1 MPPPSASPIIPPPQD
16 GAGQEDS
23 VPESAGDQAV
33 PRRVWSST
41 LLQVIGRFWGAGCTF
56 ITLALLARH
65 LDGPEFGRFTFYI
78 AVFMLL
84 DAIAD
89 FGTGPMAVQRT
100 STRPGELAATL
111 ITARRIRLCAGFIG
125 FLVLGGGALL
135 TAEPGAPLL
144 ALAALYPMTHALE
157 LSTVP
162 FKNRIDWRMP
172 VTARF
177 IANTIRMGLVLGL
190 YFADVRSAA
199 PYVLA
204 TALGSSTAN
213 FMIHF
218 AARHELRN
226 LPGRELPAIPWRPF
240 LAKAAP
246 LGIAGIAQQA
256 YFYIDNLFVRPI
268 AGETEL
274 GHYNAGVRL
283 LSFGIMIA
291 QYASLSAMPW
301 LARQHEKGLLGE
313 AVGRL
318 GQPLFFCAAALSG
331 LLIPHASELLG
342 LLFGTE
348 FKSAGPSMA
357 WLLGA
362 MAVIYFGALH
372 LTAVVATAQ
381 TKAVSLITFAALA
394 LNVVGNALLVPK
406 LGIEGAA
413 IATVA
418 TESLVAIA
426 AAFVLMRLGA
436 PTLGIRPMR
445 WLAAPVA
452 FGSCFYLS
460 SLCAPLG

>member
-1 MPPPSASPIIPPPQD
+1 MPPFSTSPGPKNPLNGRVD
-16 GAGQEDS
+16 AHSEAERS
-23 VPESAGDQAV
+23 AV

-41 LLQVIGRFWGAGCTF
+41 LLQVMGRFWGAGCTF

-84 DAIAD
+84 DALAD

-100 STRPGELAATL
+100 ATRPDELRATL
-111 ITARRIRLCAGFIG
+111 VTARRIRLIAGFAG
-125 FLVLGGGALL
+125 FLILGGSALL
-135 TAEPGAPLL
+135 LDEPGALWL
-144 ALAALYPMTHALE
+144 AIAALYPMSHALE

-172 VTARF
+172 VTARL
-177 IANTIRMGLVLGL
+177 IANTLRMSFVLAL
-190 YFADVRSAA
+190 YFADVRTAA

-218 AARHELRN
+218 AARHELRA
-226 LPGRELPAIPWRPF
+226 LPGKGLPAIPWRPF

-246 LGIAGIAQQA
+246 LGMAGLAQQG

-274 GHYNAGVRL
+274 GYYNASVRL
-283 LSFGIMIA
+283 LSFAIMIA

-301 LARQHEKGLLGE
+301 FTRQHEEARLGQ
-313 AVGRL
+313 AVSRL
-318 GQPLFFCAAALSG
+318 GQPLFFCAALGAG
-331 LLIPHASELLG
+331 LVIPHTGTVLG
-342 LLFGTE
+342 LIFRPE
-348 FKSAGPSMA
+348 FDAAGPSLA

-372 LTAVVATAQ
+372 LTALVSTGH
-381 TKAVSLITFAALA
+381 TKTVSAITFVALGI
-394 LNVVGNALLVPK
+394 NVAGNAVLVPK

-418 TESLVAIA
+418 TETVVAIA
-426 AAFVLMRLGA
+426 AAIALARMGVF
-436 PTLGIRPMR
+436 TLAVRPLR
-445 WLAAPVA
+445 WAAAPVA
-452 FGSCFYLS
+452 FACAFYLS
-460 SLCAPLG
+460 SLIA

>member
-1 MPPPSASPIIPPPQD
+1 MVPPSASTPPDSAVAAPE
-16 GAGQEDS
+16 QECS
-23 VPESAGDQAV
+23 GSESAV

-41 LLQVIGRFWGAGCTF
+41 LLQVLGRFWGAGCTF
-56 ITLALLARH
+56 LTLALLARH
-65 LDGPEFGRFTFYI
+65 LDGAEFGRFTFYI

-84 DAIAD
+84 DALAD

-100 STRPGELAATL
+100 ATRPLELAATL
-111 ITARRIRLCAGFIG
+111 ITARRIRLVAGFFG
-125 FLVLGGGALL
+125 FVLLGGSAFLAG
-135 TAEPGAPLL
+135 EPGAPWL

-172 VTARF
+172 VTARLL
-177 IANTIRMGLVLGL
+177 ANTLRMGMVLGL
-190 YFADVRSAA
+190 YFADVRTAP

-213 FMIHF
+213 FMIHA
-218 AARHELRN
+218 AARRELRS

-240 LAKAAP
+240 LVKAAP
-246 LGIAGIAQQA
+246 LGLAGLAQQG

-283 LSFGIMIA
+283 LSFAIMIA

-301 LARQHEKGLLGE
+301 FARRHKEGQLAS
-313 AVGRL
+313 AVARL
-318 GQPLFFCAAALSG
+318 GQPLFLCAATLSG
-331 LLIPHASELLG
+331 LLIPHAGEVLS
-342 LLFGTE
+342 LLFNPE
-348 FKSAGPSMA
+348 FESAGASMA

-372 LTAVVATAQ
+372 LTAVVATGQ
-381 TKAVSLITFAALA
+381 TKAVSVITIIALA
-394 LNVVGNALLVPK
+394 INVIGNTVLVPLK
-406 LGIEGAA
+406 GIEGAA

-418 TESLVAIA
+418 TEFFVASA
-426 AAFVLMRLGA
+426 SAFVLFRAGIQ
-436 PTLGIRPMR
+436 TLSVHPIR
-445 WLAAPVA
+445 WLAAPAVFA
-452 FGSCFYLS
+452 AALMLS
-460 SLCAPLG
+460 SLFIPHG